1 MFGKGYGGGEC
12 MNEAEVMKARK
23 GKKNVLIKPKKKKHP
38 VLNALVTVSGAAFIM
53 YCLSSIVITQAEI
66 SEKKQELAVLTEKA
80 EKLEDE
86 NDEYRSI
93 LSEEDEREFMERY
106 AIEVLGYAYP
116 NERRFYDTT
125 GN

>member
-1 MFGKGYGGGEC
+1 

-23 GKKNVLIKPKKKKHP
+23 GKKFKTTFIRPKKKKHA

-53 YCLSSIVITQAEI
+53 YCLSSIVITQSEI

-86 NDEYRSI
+86 NDEYQSI
-93 LSEEDEREFMERY
+93 LSEED
-106 AIEVLGYAYP
+106 